1 MNKNKKEKKLNNIIK
16 QVKSKSIHH
25 SCQYQKQLNSI
36 DKDPNYDLIT
46 PNGTIRHFTV
56 FIEAKEVRK
65 LVIPVGQKGLIRQQ

>member
-36 DKDPNYDLIT
+36 GKDTNYYVIT
-46 PNGTIRHFTV
+46 PNGVIKHFIV
-56 FIEAKEVRK
+56 FIEAEE
-65 LVIPVGQKGLIRQQ
+65 LSS